1 MGAAEEA
8 EEGPQVRRFA
18 AWWLGLTSA
27 REDGTALALLRVLVA
42 LSCLGLLGALCFTA
56 EGRQTVVFGFTDV
69 SSGGYRKLAGATTTL
84 TFGLLG
90 LGWIAAVLLL
100 VGAFGRLPALV
111 LAVTT
116 HIVLTRNDDVSG
128 SGDALL
134 GAALLVL
141 VLGDATCTLSVDARL
156 RTGSFVDGSR
166 IAAWPRRIGLF
177 HLTVVYVATGL
188 QKLVATAWTP
198 LDGFSALYQILQ
210 SPHWTRF
217 PTLVTDGDGLWV
229 VPLAV
234 GTAVTV
240 AFELGFWLVLVS
252 RRVRPLF
259 ATVGVLLHLGI
270 WILLEVGAFSALSL
284 AFYPLLFPQAC
295 ARLGLALSTAL
306 NRAARGSDP
315 GRPLAIR
322 RAARRS
328 DGSRDPESVPR
339 APAAKNPSCGW
350 WQNARRPPHLR

>member
-1 MGAAEEA
+1 M
-8 EEGPQVRRFA
+8 RRFA
-18 AWWLGLTSA
+18 AWWLALTSE

-42 LSCLGLLGALCFTA
+42 LSCLGLIGALCFTA
-56 EGRQTVVFGFTDV
+56 EGRQTVVFGLTDV
-69 SSGGYRKLAGATTTL
+69 SSGGYRKLAGAGAGATL

-90 LGWIAAVLLL
+90 LAWLAAWLLL

-116 HIVLTRNDDVSG
+116 HVVLTRNGDVSG

-134 GAALLVL
+134 GAALLFL
-141 VLGDATCTLSVDARL
+141 VLGDATATLSVDARL
-156 RTGSFVDGSR
+156 RADSFVASSQ
-166 IAAWPRRIGLF
+166 IAAWPRRLALF

-210 SPHWTRF
+210 SPHWARF

-240 AFELGFWLVLVS
+240 TFELGFWLVLVS
-252 RRVRPLF
+252 RRVRPVF

-295 ARLGLALSTAL
+295 TRLGQALSTAL
-306 NRAARGSDP
+306 SRVARGSDP
-315 GRPLAIR
+315 GRPPAMR
-322 RAARRS
+322 RAARRN
-328 DGSRDPESVPR
+328 DGSRDPEPVPR

-350 WQNARRPPHLR
+350 